1 MTATEPRKP
10 ALKVKYPNL
19 QSRILL
25 QAAFRRQNPEPA
37 PLPDWIGHG
46 LERIERWICG
56 VDIREVPLDRPIF
69 LIGMLRSGTS
79 MTQDLLCSHPDV
91 AFISNAM
98 LQLPSAPILVD
109 TVLRSLN
116 LNAEAER
123 FIGDSVPIRVD
134 SPADATLIWGYY
146 FGFRDWR
153 HFLLLDGLDH
163 RASEAQIASSFV
175 SSRDRLVELFRK
187 VVWNSGQPYRRFFT
201 KQLASALGIK
211 AMLQQFPDARFLHV
225 IRNPEQVA
233 NSTVKLHR
241 RNVLRRK
248 RWWHVRAPSPQ
259 VLIPRWPRLPEYVER
274 YGVEDPRASASI
286 WRDHIDYLDEIK
298 HALPHYHEFRYED
311 LLADPRTVLGE
322 ILEFLE
328 LDPVP
333 AEHAAYWDLFHRIG
347 VTHHRN
353 DYGRFDEIRAICG
366 EAMRRHGY
374 EA

>member
-1 MTATEPRKP
+1 MTVRYA
-10 ALKVKYPNL
+10 NL
-19 QSRILL
+19 RSRILL
-25 QAAFRRQNPEPA
+25 GREFRRQSFEPLR
-37 PLPDWIGHG
+37 LPAWIAHG
-46 LERIERWICG
+46 LDRVEQRWCG
-56 VDIREVPLDRPIF
+56 VDTHDVPIDRPIF
-69 LIGMLRSGTS
+69 LIGMPRSGTS

-98 LQLPSAPILVD
+98 FRLPSAPILVD

-123 FIGDSVPIRVD
+123 FIGDSVPVRVD
-134 SPADATLIWGYY
+134 SPADASVIWGVL
-146 FGFRDWR
+146 FGVKDWQ
-153 HFLLLDGLDH
+153 HLSLLEGLDH
-163 RASEAQIASSFV
+163 RASEAQIASSLV
-175 SSRDRLVELFRK
+175 SNRDLLDKLFRK

-225 IRNPEQVA
+225 VRNPEQVA
-233 NSTVKLHR
+233 NSSVKLHQ
-241 RNVLRRK
+241 RNVLRQK

-259 VLIPRWPRLPEYVER
+259 VLIPLWPRLPEYVER

-298 HALPHYHEFRYED
+298 HGLPHYHEFRYED

-353 DYGRFDEIRAICG
+353 AYGRFDEIRAICG

>member
-1 MTATEPRKP
+1 MGRE
-10 ALKVKYPNL
+10 
-19 QSRILL
+19 
-25 QAAFRRQNPEPA
+25 FRRQSVEPLRLPE
-37 PLPDWIGHG
+37 WIAQG
-46 LERIERWICG
+46 LDRVEQRWCG
-56 VDIREVPLDRPIF
+56 VDTHDVPIDRPIF
-69 LIGMLRSGTS
+69 LIGMPRSGTS
-79 MTQDLLCSHPDV
+79 VTQDLLCSHPDV
-91 AFISNAM
+91 AFIGNAM
-98 LQLPSAPILVD
+98 FRLPSAPILVD
-109 TVLRSLN
+109 SVLRSLN

-123 FIGDSVPIRVD
+123 FIADSVPVRVD
-134 SPADATLIWGYY
+134 SPADITVLWGLL
-146 FGFRDWR
+146 FGMPDWR
-153 HFLLLDGLDH
+153 CCREFEGRDH
-163 RASEAQIASSFV
+163 RACEEAIATSLAAH
-175 SSRDRLVELFRK
+175 RDRLVTLLRK

-225 IRNPEQVA
+225 VRNPEQVA
-233 NSTVKLHR
+233 NSSVKLHR

-259 VLIPRWPRLPEYVER
+259 VLIPRWPRLGEYAER

-328 LDPVP
+328 LEPVP
-333 AEHAAYWDLFHRIG
+333 AEHAAYWDLFNRIG

-353 DYGRFDEIRAICG
+353 DYGRFDEIRSICG